1 MVIAH
6 RPPPPARRSS
16 PPESTRHNQIHRASV
31 HAGFAVD
38 IRCADR
44 RRRPSGVDTR
54 SVGQQMRIQQA
65 VQAGGITRLPT
76 PPSGSGAV
84 QE

>member
-1 MVIAH
+1 
-6 RPPPPARRSS
+6 
-16 PPESTRHNQIHRASV
+16 
-31 HAGFAVD
+31 
-38 IRCADR
+38 
-44 RRRPSGVDTR
+44 
-54 SVGQQMRIQQA
+54 MRIQQA